1 MRCTTFKHSCVLDY
15 QEGRLPCNY
24 SCLQILINLSKVQ
37 HFSPCPVLTCLSYY
51 EHYMLSIPPST
62 LIFLIFALSLSLKKI
77 PLLLLSSMK
86 IIFNRSESPWPVYFL
101 SFVHLFKNSQLSEW
115 RFYEIISCTKLD
127 FLLNGI
133 FALVRI
139 PCNLLMSSLR
149 RQKLLSHRIGIWEVW
164 LKECGTRVDRW
175 ITYTYKIIKI
185 VNKNWNIKIWSKI

>member
-1 MRCTTFKHSCVLDY
+1 MIIHVSKFWLTSPKSNTFHPALFSHASLTMNIICSVFLPPHSY
-15 QEGRLPCNY
+15 
-24 SCLQILINLSKVQ
+24 
-37 HFSPCPVLTCLSYY
+37 FW
-51 EHYMLSIPPST
+51 
-62 LIFLIFALSLSLKKI
+62 FALSLSLKKI
-77 PLLLLSSMK
+77 SLLLLSSMK
-86 IIFNRSESPWPVYFL
+86 ITFNGSDSPRPVYFL

-115 RFYEIISCTKLD
+115 RFYEIILCTKLD